1 MKKILLALFVLPIIG
16 YSQVDSTA
24 FQFTKIDSV
33 KGSKAYLFVN
43 AKSWLASTFNSSK
56 AVIEMEDKDAG
67 VIIGHGTF
75 VKRENSAF
83 GNQVGLSLISFS
95 IKINLKDNKYRCIL
109 SNFNHKYVQT
119 ASTFNPNQSYAMNNL
134 TSSLTSNESG
144 GSLDDEKP
152 DCGGMFMT
160 RKQWQK
166 IKDYATSE
174 SERLLSSMNKA
185 MTTNTNDN
193 F

>member
-1 MKKILLALFVLPIIG
+1 MRKLLLILLVLPLIG
-16 YSQVDSTA
+16 FSQTDSSV
-24 FQFTKIDSV
+24 FQFTKIDSA

-75 VKRENSAF
+75 VRSEKGGF
-83 GNQVGLSLISFS
+83 GNQVGLSLITFT
-95 IKINLKDNKYRCIL
+95 IKINIKDDKYRCIL

-119 ASTFNPNQSYAMNNL
+119 ASTFDPNQSYAMNNL
-134 TSSLTSNESG
+134 NSSLASNRSG
-144 GSLDDEKP
+144 GSLDDDKP

-174 SERLLSSMNKA
+174 SESLLASMNNA
-185 MTTNTNDN
+185 MRTNTNDN